1 MPSRNCST
9 LLFEQRSRGF
19 RCIFLASGTLR
30 KKYVKRKKSIAKTN
44 KKYEKIGKFEEKNY
58 EVKGKRETVG
68 NEEERK

>member
-1 MPSRNCST
+1 M
-9 LLFEQRSRGF
+9 
-19 RCIFLASGTLR
+19 
-30 KKYVKRKKSIAKTN
+30 KRKKSKAKTN